1 MRRRAKAT
9 RTAAAADN
17 TERRR
22 QGCADLQSRLSVSAA
37 DGASTRSETS
47 LGNTLERQCAPFLA
61 LVCAID
67 QNTSRSQGLSHP
79 GPGAVRA
86 RDRIRMTV
94 YFYPRIIR
102 TFICSHHQAAAAE
115 RRTDNDCQSD
125 LTRDRAARAPR
136 AREPGPGRATDRVS
150 ARPLYREVLVYLCGH
165 QPPGAPGPRPRR
177 AFSRELVSRVQREAK
192 NNDEYT
198 KQRDTQVV
206 SMCRIKT
213 GAASTMRARACTP
226 PQSPDL
232 PS

>member
-22 QGCADLQSRLSVSAA
+22 QGLCGFAEPRVAWSRLSVSAA

-150 ARPLYREVLVYLCGH
+150 ARPLYREVLVYLR
-165 QPPGAPGPRPRR
+165 APASGRTWSAPTQSVLER
-177 AFSRELVSRVQREAK
+177 ASL
-192 NNDEYT
+192 
-198 KQRDTQVV
+198 
-206 SMCRIKT
+206 
-213 GAASTMRARACTP
+213 
-226 PQSPDL
+226 QSPERGQEQ
-232 PS
+232 